1 MGAPEADETASRR
14 GSKTEAQHTEIEPH
28 DAFQRT
34 QIETALRVADEESRL
49 PRKTLFKNYW
59 PAIVYSSLLSFA
71 LVMEGMDL
79 GMINNFFGHS
89 AWLRRFGHPQS
100 DGTYNVPSA
109 WQGGL
114 TGANQAG
121 SVIGLLINGYL
132 QSRYG
137 SRKVYMGAMVLM
149 AGTIFVLFFAVN
161 IQMLVAGNLL
171 CGIPWGIFQTLS
183 TAYAA
188 EICPAALRGYL
199 TAWVS
204 MCWGMGSFLAQ
215 AVLRASLGLEGDLG
229 WKVPYAMQ
237 WVWVVPLFIVGYLCP
252 ESPWYLVRRGRIDDA
267 ENSLRRLA
275 RKGHYTEESMA
286 QTLALMKHTNEMEKE
301 DAADASYQ
309 DCFRGTNLRR
319 TLIVCAVWWIQSFN
333 GQSLTGYAAQFL
345 QAAGMDE
352 TMSFN
357 YSMAIQSVNI
367 LATGIA
373 ISLMG
378 RVGRRWFYFLG
389 SNAIGFWMAMIGI
402 IGTLTQ
408 TPKTATAIA
417 TMLILTNFTFKVSIG
432 PACFVVA
439 GEMSSNR
446 VRAQTIVLGRAT
458 YVISALINNQLTP
471 RMVSS
476 ADDSWGW
483 GPLAGW
489 FYFGFCLIYAVYL
502 WFKLPETKNR
512 SFAELDYLFQKKV
525 NARQFTTFP
534 VDLFEHTSA
543 EKSMGDGD
551 RQQYKNA
558 VTEAEE
564 RRDV

>member
-1 MGAPEADETASRR
+1 MGAPEVDESASRR
-14 GSKTEAQHTEIEPH
+14 GSKTQDDPAIESH
-28 DAFQRT
+28 DAFQRS
-34 QIETALRVADEESRL
+34 QIEAALKVAEDESQQARM
-49 PRKTLFKNYW
+49 TLFKNYW
-59 PAIVYSSLLSFA
+59 PAVVYSSLLSFA

-79 GMINNFFGHS
+79 GMVNN
-89 AWLRRFGHPQS
+89 LFGHPHFLRHF
-100 DGTYNVPSA
+100 GTLNSEGKYVIDAA
-109 WQGGL
+109 WQGGVS
-114 TGANQAG
+114 GANQAG

-137 SRKVYMGAMVLM
+137 SRKVYMGAMALM

-215 AVLRASLGLEGDLG
+215 AVLRGSLGLEGDLG
-229 WKVPYAMQ
+229 WKIPYALQ
-237 WVWVVPLFIVGYLCP
+237 WVWIPPLFLVGYLCP
-252 ESPWYLVRRGRIDDA
+252 ESPWYLVRRGRIDEA
-267 ENSLRRLA
+267 EKSLRRLA
-275 RKGHYTEESMA
+275 KKDHYTEESMA
-286 QTLALMKHTNEMEKE
+286 QTLALMKHTNEMEKI
-301 DAADASYQ
+301 DAKDASYQ
-309 DCFRGTNLRR
+309 DCFRGSNWRR
-319 TLIVCAVWWIQSFN
+319 TFVVCAVWWIQSFN

-345 QAAGMDE
+345 QAAGMDS

-373 ISLMG
+373 IALMG

-389 SNAIGFWMAMIGI
+389 SNTIGFWMAMIGI
-402 IGTLTQ
+402 IGTLRQ
-408 TPKTATAIA
+408 NSQTAIA
-417 TMLILTNFTFKVSIG
+417 IAAMLILTNFTFKVSIG

-439 GEMSSNR
+439 GEMPSSR
-446 VRAQTIVLGRAT
+446 VRAQTIVLGRSI

-471 RMVSS
+471 RMISS
-476 ADDSWGW
+476 ADDSWNW

-502 WFKLPETKNR
+502 WFELPETKNR
-512 SFAELDYLFQKKV
+512 SFAEIDYLFKKKV
-525 NARQFTTFP
+525 PARQFATYP
-534 VDLFEHTSA
+534 VDRKFLLTRRSLR
-543 EKSMGDGD
+543 GDGS
-551 RQQYKNA
+551 A
-558 VTEAEE
+558 APGGATTSC
-564 RRDV
+564 